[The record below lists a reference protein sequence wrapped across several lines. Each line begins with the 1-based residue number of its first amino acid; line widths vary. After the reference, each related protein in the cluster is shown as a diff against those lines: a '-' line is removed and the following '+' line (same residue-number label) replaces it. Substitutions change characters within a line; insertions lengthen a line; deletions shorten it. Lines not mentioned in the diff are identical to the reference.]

1 MIVEG
6 KVVGSRAAF
15 DSVPLHVHRSP
26 ATLRTLLEDLVR
38 QEVERFNDRQA
49 RQTLLHVLSERQLD
63 DGARRGKIVSA
74 ARDDAQHAD
83 VDEAIHIAL
92 RAFRDGL
99 YFVFLDERQLEDLDE
114 ELAVTEASTL
124 LLLRLTPLAGG

>member
-6 KVVGSRAAF
+6 KVVGSRAVF

-38 QEVERFNDRQA
+38 QEVERFNDRQE
-49 RQTLLHVLSERQLD
+49 RQTLLHVLGERQLA
-63 DGARRGKIVSA
+63 DGVLRGKVVSGGQEQ
-74 ARDDAQHAD
+74 AQRAD
-83 VDEAIHIAL
+83 VGEAVHVAL
-92 RAFRDGL
+92 RAFHDGM
-99 YFVFLDERQLEDLDE
+99 YFVFLDERQLENLDE
-114 ELAVTEASTL
+114 ELAITNDSTL

>member
-6 KVVGSRAAF
+6 KVVGSRAVF
-15 DSVPLHVHRSP
+15 DSVPLHVQRSP

-38 QEVERFNDRQA
+38 QEVERFNDRQE
-49 RQTLLHVLSERQLD
+49 RQTLLHVLSERQLV
-63 DGARRGKIVSA
+63 DGASRGKVVSGGQEQ
-74 ARDDAQHAD
+74 AQHAA
-83 VDEAIHIAL
+83 VDDAVHVAI

-114 ELAVTEASTL
+114 ELQVTNASTL

>member
-38 QEVERFNDRQA
+38 QEVERFNDRQEH
-49 RQTLLHVLSERQLD
+49 QTLLHVLSERQLAD
-63 DGARRGKIVSA
+63 AAVRGKVMSGG
-74 ARDDAQHAD
+74 REEAQRAN
-83 VDEAIHIAL
+83 VDEAIHVAL

-114 ELAVTEASTL
+114 DLTITNASTL